1 VNDTDCTAFLQWALP
16 RLDLCWLGF
25 RKVRRQVCKRL
36 KRRLRVLQLASL
48 AAYRERLEADPTEW
62 SVLDECCHITISRF
76 FRDKRVF
83 GTLRSHVLPE
93 LALRAERE
101 RRAVHIWSA
110 GCGSGEEPYTIKIL
124 WDLEVAGS
132 HPGISLSVLATDVDV
147 NMLARAQKACFEATS
162 LRELPPPLVE
172 QAFDQAGALYCV
184 RRRYRRGIDF
194 VHEDLRST
202 APAGW
207 FDVIL
212 CRYVAF
218 TYFAPSLQREV
229 LARIVERLLPNGYLV
244 IGTHEHLPGEAWSL
258 VPLRPAPQILQ
269 KVANDRTGLSG
280 AESAELESG
289 TKRPAKV
296 RK

>member
-1 VNDTDCTAFLQWALP
+1 
-16 RLDLCWLGF
+16 
-25 RKVRRQVCKRL
+25 
-36 KRRLRVLQLASL
+36 
-48 AAYRERLEADPTEW
+48 
-62 SVLDECCHITISRF
+62 
-76 FRDKRVF
+76 
-83 GTLRSHVLPE
+83 
-93 LALRAERE
+93 
-101 RRAVHIWSA
+101 
-110 GCGSGEEPYTIKIL
+110 
-124 WDLEVAGS
+124 
-132 HPGISLSVLATDVDV
+132 
-147 NMLARAQKACFEATS
+147 M
-162 LRELPPPLVE
+162 
-172 QAFDQAGALYCV
+172 
-184 RRRYRRGIDF
+184 
-194 VHEDLRST
+194 HEDLRAK

-218 TYFAPSLQREV
+218 TYFAPSVQREV

>member
-1 VNDTDCTAFLQWALP
+1 MNDRDCTVFLQWALP

-36 KRRLRVLQLASL
+36 KRRLGVLQLASL
-48 AAYRERLEADPTEW
+48 AAYRERLEADPAEW

-101 RRAVHIWSA
+101 KRAIHIWSA
-110 GCGSGEEPYTIKIL
+110 GCASGEEPYTIKIL
-124 WDLEVAGS
+124 WDLEVARS
-132 HPGISLSVLATDVDV
+132 HPGISLSVLATDVDLT
-147 NMLARAQKACFEATS
+147 MLARAQKACFEATS

-172 QAFDQAGALYCV
+172 QAFDQAGARYCV
-184 RRRYRRGIDF
+184 RPQYRRGIGF

-202 APAGW
+202 AAAGW

-218 TYFAPSLQREV
+218 TYFAPLLQREV
-229 LARIVERLLPNGYLV
+229 LARIVERLLPKGYLV
-244 IGTHEHLPGEAWSL
+244 IGTHEHLPSEASSL
-258 VPLRPAPQILQ
+258 APLRAAPQILHRGES
-269 KVANDRTGLSG
+269 DRT
-280 AESAELESG
+280 ECSAGDSVG
-289 TKRPAKV
+289 G
-296 RK
+296 